1 MSRNGLILLLT
12 LGVCIT
18 QGCSAQCPSEREHR
32 LTTLTEWRG
41 GDRDYPGEPV
51 AASALVFAPPVTL
64 GEPEIDLDRSVRQ
77 PSAFLG
83 WDEGSIEHYRITVDD
98 RQVFGNVYGAWGG
111 HGHGYYGYG
120 GWGWG
125 DRYERRV
132 ESQRVGSIRR

>member
-12 LGVCIT
+12 LGVYIA
-18 QGCSAQCPSEREHR
+18 QGCSAPSSHSEREHR

-41 GDRDYPGEPV
+41 GDRDFPGEPV

-64 GEPEIDLDRSVRQ
+64 GEPAIDLDRSVRQ

-98 RQVFGNVYGAWGG
+98 RQVFGNAYGASGSRG
-111 HGHGYYGYG
+111 RGVGYG
-120 GWGWG
+120 GWGWS

-132 ESQRVGSIRR
+132 ESERVGAIRR